1 MPIQHLLSNDA
12 AKAGMSTGAF
22 AAANGVAQGTT
33 LQLDPALYTLF
44 AMLIGLAGVWLA
56 RLVTIGDENKKLGR
70 KQTLRETGPLTWIGV
85 LIVCPVIWHWD
96 IAVPWASFMGL
107 GVGYSVRVV
116 LKIFGG
122 GAVSAA
128 RALARRA
135 ADALEEEGIA
145 PPPPEPAPP
154 PLPAPVQ
161 TRLDAPGA
169 RPAAV
174 LLGPTDTPAD
184 QAALIDQ
191 LRGIPPV
198 VKSE

>member
-1 MPIQHLLSNDA
+1 MPIQQLLSNDA
-12 AKAGMSTGAF
+12 AKAGLSTGAL
-22 AAANGVAQGTT
+22 AAANGVAQGNT
-33 LQLDPALYTLF
+33 LQLDPVFYTLF

-70 KQTLRETGPLTWIGV
+70 QQTLRETGPLTWIGV

-96 IAVPWASFMGL
+96 VAVPWASFMGL
-107 GVGYSVRVV
+107 GVGYSVRIV

-145 PPPPEPAPP
+145 PAPAPP
-154 PLPAPVQ
+154 PAPLPAPVQ
-161 TRLDAPGA
+161 SRLDAPGA

-174 LLGPTDTPAD
+174 LLGPTDHPAD
-184 QAALIDQ
+184 QEALIEQ

-198 VKSE
+198 DKIE

>member
-1 MPIQHLLSNDA
+1 MPIPHLLSSDA
-12 AKAGMSTGAF
+12 AKAGLSTGTF
-22 AAANGVAQGTT
+22 AVVQDAARGGI
-33 LQLDPALYTLF
+33 LHLDPALYTLF

-70 KQTLRETGPLTWIGV
+70 VQTLRETGPLTWIGV

-107 GVGYSVRVV
+107 GVGYSVRIV

-128 RALARRA
+128 RAIARRA
-135 ADALEEEGIA
+135 ADALDEQGIPSDDA
-145 PPPPEPAPP
+145 TPPAA

-161 TRLDAPGA
+161 KHLDAPGA

-174 LLGPTDTPAD
+174 LLGPTDMPAD
-184 QAALIDQ
+184 QAALIEQ
-191 LRGIPPV
+191 LKGIPPV
-198 VKSE
+198 AKSE